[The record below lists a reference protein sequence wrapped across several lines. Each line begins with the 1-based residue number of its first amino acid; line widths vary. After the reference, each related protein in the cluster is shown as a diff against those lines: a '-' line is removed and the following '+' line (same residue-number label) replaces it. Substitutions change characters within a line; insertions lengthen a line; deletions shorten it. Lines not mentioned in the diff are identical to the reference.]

1 MQNQWFKKEYQLQ
14 NKFELYVIIDAIIDD
29 YNKDENRE
37 DEDRWLQKNSPMSST
52 GHSTPIFHNYHKSR
66 V

>member
-1 MQNQWFKKEYQLQ
+1 M
-14 NKFELYVIIDAIIDD
+14 IIDAIIDG

-52 GHSTPIFHNYHKSR
+52 GHSTPIFHNDHKSR